1 MLKYERELKREREL
15 GVGRWEEEEGYRH
28 LFHDCVFRIS
38 PVPSAFGKKGPSS
51 CKNPAPTDEH
61 PGPAHSDT
69 AAYNQTTL
77 IIIITDPRIHSS
89 SHQKKNQ
96 KEKRILHLEQKTL
109 HRSKFCGAVPELEK
123 SFAFV
128 LQKQIYSCEAIV
140 QYKTKH

>member
-1 MLKYERELKREREL
+1 L
-15 GVGRWEEEEGYRH
+15 
-28 LFHDCVFRIS
+28 FRIS

-69 AAYNQTTL
+69 AGYNQTTL
-77 IIIITDPRIHSS
+77 IILITDPPIHAS
-89 SHQKKNQ
+89 SHQKKT
-96 KEKRILHLEQKTL
+96 KRKKNSTFWIENTSQI
-109 HRSKFCGAVPELEK
+109 KFCGAVPELEK
-123 SFAFV
+123 LFAFV